1 MKSLFLHSTSFL
13 QILRYEESSESL
25 FDSQAMIMSAASVFF
40 EFLAQKK
47 IEEDI
52 EFDTL
57 FKPETVIPSD
67 SDEESGS
74 DDKEPDDK
82 EPEDTESEDT
92 EPEDTEPEDTEP
104 EDTEP
109 EDVAADGDHKQRKKQ
124 KRTRDLVPINRTKRV
139 KEPKKLGPG
148 YQNEEKLIANQAMGF
163 KSKKKKSTDKGIVKP
178 KNTSSRKPPLHLK
191 TKNTKLKKTNTK
203 VKGKTAN
210 VAVPKDPSL
219 RDDPKQ
225 SQKPEAKSSNSKLG
239 AAVNSPTV
247 TVAEI
252 DSVLERKQMKSMRKI
267 ARSEMKLREEA
278 NTSMW
283 KMASV
288 QINTFNQM
296 MSNSIHAT
304 RGELDV
310 TAAGVVE
317 TGTPLITTAHNT
329 AQGTPAQAMTM
340 QVPGGNY
347 ANYASGVPMMPQG
360 FYGAHAYNMMPPP
373 PHGTYS
379 GYGYAGQGGMMYQAH
394 AHAQASS

>member
-1 MKSLFLHSTSFL
+1 
-13 QILRYEESSESL
+13 
-25 FDSQAMIMSAASVFF
+25 
-40 EFLAQKK
+40 
-47 IEEDI
+47 
-52 EFDTL
+52 
-57 FKPETVIPSD
+57 
-67 SDEESGS
+67 
-74 DDKEPDDK
+74 
-82 EPEDTESEDT
+82 
-92 EPEDTEPEDTEP
+92 
-104 EDTEP
+104 
-109 EDVAADGDHKQRKKQ
+109 
-124 KRTRDLVPINRTKRV
+124 
-139 KEPKKLGPG
+139 
-148 YQNEEKLIANQAMGF
+148 
-163 KSKKKKSTDKGIVKP
+163 
-178 KNTSSRKPPLHLK
+178 
-191 TKNTKLKKTNTK
+191 
-203 VKGKTAN
+203 
-210 VAVPKDPSL
+210 
-219 RDDPKQ
+219 
-225 SQKPEAKSSNSKLG
+225 
-239 AAVNSPTV
+239 
-247 TVAEI
+247 
-252 DSVLERKQMKSMRKI
+252 MKSMRKI

-317 TGTPLITTAHNT
+317 TGTPLITTHNT

-394 AHAQASS
+394 AHAQASSYGVYSPGPPDSNMHSQASMQFGPHDTVDRPERHRHRKHKLRNY